1 MRRRCC
7 RVSNVDGDNIFLSF
21 VSINSESNVQEKG
34 KGAWIAENGS
44 LR

>member
-1 MRRRCC
+1 M
-7 RVSNVDGDNIFLSF
+7 SNVNGDNIFLSF

-34 KGAWIAENGS
+34 KGAWIAESGG